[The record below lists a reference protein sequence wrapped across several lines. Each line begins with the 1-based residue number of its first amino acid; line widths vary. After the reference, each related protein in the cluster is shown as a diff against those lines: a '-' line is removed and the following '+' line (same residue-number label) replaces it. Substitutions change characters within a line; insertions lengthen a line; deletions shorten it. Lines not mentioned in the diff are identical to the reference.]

1 MFFARFGA
9 KALALPLSLGV
20 PLAFALGLG
29 AAACADDGESDCTL
43 GTYACACFQSYAC
56 LPGLSCVAGTCVQL
70 GGGEGETGPGDGDAE
85 ESDSGDGDGDPGDGD
100 GDPSGDG
107 DGDPSGDG
115 DGDPSGDGD
124 GDGDPSGDGD
134 GDGDPGD
141 PCGAGPE
148 VLLYSQGMLGDGATG
163 VLAGAYTDMNGS
175 SVEVADDFTIPQSA
189 SCWCITRVVARGFY
203 NDGILP
209 ANTPTFLL
217 DIYNDGNTVPTG
229 APIVS
234 RQGLLSADD
243 EGELTATIA
252 MDAVVPAGTYWLSFR
267 PELEYAETIW
277 YWYLTNTLPG
287 DQAAVRDADAVVFD
301 GLCTVWTPASA
312 CYGSPPDD
320 LELTTQF
327 DIIGV
332 VGGGACN

>member
-1 MFFARFGA
+1 MFHARFGA

-29 AAACADDGESDCTL
+29 AAACGDPAESDCTL

-70 GGGEGETGPGDGDAE
+70 GGAEETGPGDGD
-85 ESDSGDGDGDPGDGD
+85 SGDGDPGDGDPGDGDPGDGD

-124 GDGDPSGDGD
+124 GDPSGDGD
-134 GDGDPGD
+134 GDPAD
-141 PCGAGPE
+141 PCGAGAE
-148 VLLYSQGMLGDGATG
+148 VLLYSQGTPQDTDSGL
-163 VLAGAYTDMNGS
+163 LAGMFTDFNNS
-175 SVEVADDFTIPQSA
+175 SVELAEDFTVPQDE

-203 NDGILP
+203 GEGVLP
-209 ANTPTFLL
+209 ANTPDFHVE
-217 DIYNDGNTVPTG
+217 IYNDGNSVPTG

-234 RQGLLSADD
+234 ESGPLTQDD
-243 EGELTATIA
+243 EGELVAAIEMEA
-252 MDAVVPAGTYWLSFR
+252 IVPAGTHWLSFR
-267 PELEYAETIW
+267 PEVVYAEYQW
-277 YWYLTNTLPG
+277 YWRLMESMPG
-287 DQAAVRDADAVVFD
+287 DQVAARDQDELTFG
-301 GLCTVWTPASA
+301 GLCTVWTPATA
-312 CYGSPPDD
+312 CYDFEPANGYQFSM
-320 LELTTQF
+320 QF
-327 DIIGV
+327 DIIGI